1 VGPLVREALGD
12 AERLAGWQASS
23 LPRREMVKALIE
35 AYDERRA
42 WPSGRSWER
51 AAARHAVRWTYIRLF
66 GSWPAAVAAAEA
78 AVVRRGGGV
87 ARRRTELRAG
97 GCRRIRD

>member
-35 AYDERRA
+35 AYDESGA

-51 AAARHAVRWTYIRLF
+51 AAARHPARRTCVRLF
-66 GSWPAAVAAAEA
+66 VPWPAAVAAAE
-78 AVVRRGGGV
+78 RRW
-87 ARRRTELRAG
+87 
-97 GCRRIRD
+97 